1 MSDDRDDE
9 ITQLL
14 NEGDQPDSVT
24 DEGDEKE
31 ERPAKQKDRAFPDAS
46 QCSSRFVRP
55 SSR

>member
-24 DEGDEKE
+24 GEGDEKE

-46 QCSSRFVRP
+46 RCSSRFVRP